1 MRVSGRRDLN
11 LEPDDTW
18 NRDVNAE
25 FAGIPKKLLYPA
37 IAVLAVLVVLVIL
50 PFNVGRTI
58 TVSAKVL
65 PAKEWL
71 LAKNQTGSVIASLR
85 DHLQGTVESYTVV
98 SVLRGDAFGF
108 DLFTSRKPGDLVVVG
123 DTIVSIRSHELA
135 REYHRIWGELAVAR
149 ANLAVMATGE
159 KEPVTREAE
168 RSVRLARENANLQ
181 NILLQR
187 QDSLYRRALASR
199 EEYDLAASAAQQ
211 AAIEVA
217 IAEARLQTVRTGS
230 KPELI
235 RMVQSQIAASE
246 QELEA
251 VREQLSALTLVSPI
265 SGVLYSST
273 GADTLCTIYDT
284 TNVVLIAVPVEY
296 ADRVAPG
303 QKVTFRLQFRP
314 ETYTGVV
321 VTVNRQVRT
330 LLARQSVLATASL
343 NGSAHRLPANLV
355 MAGAIETERVSL
367 ARYLQYWLADA
378 WNEVVG
384 VSTGI

>member
-1 MRVSGRRDLN
+1 MN
-11 LEPDDTW
+11 LESL
-18 NRDVNAE
+18 
-25 FAGIPKKLLYPA
+25 GIPRRVLYS
-37 IAVLAVLVVLVIL
+37 VLAVVAVAVVLLIL
-50 PFNVGRTI
+50 PVTVGRTI

-71 LAKNQTGSVIASLR
+71 LAKNQAGSVTATLR

-108 DLFTSRKPGDLVVVG
+108 NLFSSRRPGDVVGVG
-123 DTIVSIRSHELA
+123 DTIVSIRSHELV
-135 REYHRIWGELAVAR
+135 REYYRISGELAVAR

-168 RSVRLARENANLQ
+168 RSVRLARESANLQ
-181 NILLQR
+181 TILLQR

-199 EEYDLAASAAQQ
+199 EDYDLASSAAQQ

-235 RMVQSQIAASE
+235 RMVQSQIAAAE
-246 QELEA
+246 QELQA
-251 VREQLSALTLVSPI
+251 IREQISALTLVSPI
-265 SGVLYSST
+265 AGVLFSSM
-273 GADTLCTIYDT
+273 GADTLCAIYDT
-284 TNVVLIAVPVEY
+284 ASVVLIALPVEY

-303 QKVTFRLQFRP
+303 QPVTFRAPHRP
-314 ETYTGVV
+314 EIYTGTV

-330 LLARQSVLATASL
+330 LLARQAILVTATL

-367 ARYLQYWLADA
+367 ARYLQYWASDA

-384 VSTGI
+384 ATTGI